1 MAAFLLIAP
10 AAAEAG
16 SLRKEG
22 SLLIYQGSASATD
35 GVRVTE
41 GYIPPRIEFTPLTAN
56 AISVQPSA
64 TGCADDGFGQIE
76 CPFCRSALS
85 RACT

>member
-1 MAAFLLIAP
+1 MFARTALLVAAFLLIAP

-41 GYIPPRIEFTPLTAN
+41 GFIPPRRRVHAADRERDHR
-56 AISVQPSA
+56 A
-64 TGCADDGFGQIE
+64 TERRGLHG
-76 CPFCRSALS
+76 
-85 RACT
+85 